1 MKKEDYSQLTI
12 EELTKKE
19 KTAKTATVMLA
30 VVIVLQ
36 FLVGLFLTFKQGFN
50 VFTILPVTFL
60 PILIVNYSIIK
71 KIREEI
77 NSRDKN

>member
-1 MKKEDYSQLTI
+1 MKKEDYSQLSI

-19 KTAKTATVMLA
+19 KTAKMATIALA
-30 VVIVLQ
+30 AIIVLQ

-50 VFTILPVTFL
+50 VFTILPITFL
-60 PILIVNYSIIK
+60 PILIVNYMTIK

-77 NSRDKN
+77 NSRSK

>member
-19 KTAKTATVMLA
+19 KTAKVATAILA
-30 VVIVLQ
+30 AVIVLQ
-36 FLVGLFLTFKQGFN
+36 FLVGLFLTFNQGFSI
-50 VFTILPVTFL
+50 FTILPITFL
-60 PILIVNYSIIK
+60 PILIVNNSMIK

-77 NSRDKN
+77 NSRSK